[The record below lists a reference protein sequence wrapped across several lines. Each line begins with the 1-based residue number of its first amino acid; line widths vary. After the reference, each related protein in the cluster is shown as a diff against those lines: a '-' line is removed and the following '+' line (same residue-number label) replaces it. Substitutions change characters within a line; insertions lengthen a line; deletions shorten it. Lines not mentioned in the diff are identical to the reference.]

1 MIVMNYFLIIVLYVV
16 SFVGFFYVVKT
27 LCDIRKKMKAL
38 SEELDE
44 LKNWR
49 EYYDGMPKKK
59 RKKFL
64 SLADIDLERPSKN
77 GDNYIEYTDI
87 SQLWHSTIETPQIK
101 EYDDYVRILVKGDEI
116 ISMTTFTKNMDWD
129 TFCWDWTI
137 YQWAYLD
144 DFLPKE

>member
-1 MIVMNYFLIIVLYVV
+1 MVLNKIMNNPKIYIHKRHF
-16 SFVGFFYVVKT
+16 
-27 LCDIRKKMKAL
+27 
-38 SEELDE
+38 
-44 LKNWR
+44 KNFH
-49 EYYDGMPKKK
+49 G
-59 RKKFL
+59 KFL
-64 SLADIDLERPSKN
+64 SIADIDLERPSKN
-77 GDNYIEYTDI
+77 SDNYIEYTDI
-87 SQLWHSTIETPQIK
+87 SQLWHSTRETPQIK